1 MGTELETRVK
11 SLYCAIKTDTFRIV
25 GPREAS
31 YPFQLFMVALLHRR
45 TDSFVLATE
54 GVSKS
59 VVDSTD
65 NILSTCRTNEA
76 FAGARCAA
84 QYNESLSA
92 VLGAGSYAVVAKQ
105 NAKGGQYITVCY
117 DCIRGN
123 AAHILG
129 CLPRLFPALFQGKLA
144 PTQDE
149 LTLLKGFYSGSL
161 SSVPCRCAIKN
172 ILDTLHI
179 EDNLVEKAV
188 AAITSGAY
196 EAKMNSL
203 CETLHYLNQR
213 IEETRQ
219 TISDYLKNIDQT
231 NARIAWLY
239 NHKQD
244 TVQKEMVDFIRS
256 NEIEIENSSA
266 DGMRF
271 VVHTTLCTYDETLVP
286 NYLLNSDRVTDCIY
300 SRYPPEQVREFLK
313 QLLLDRRFQLKL
325 KAKYTL
331 NADCYAS
338 AELASDIYDDYI
350 CNPHI
355 SQYACLGGYAR
366 DLGEAQRQHDYVASL
381 AICQQSAGS
390 VNPAEPMQYI
400 RLLEDLADSKGN
412 VIRTP
417 QGDITFKECMQRIAQ
432 KLEEPQS

>member
-31 YPFQLFMVALLHRR
+31 YLFQLFMVALLHRR
-45 TDSFVLATE
+45 TDSFVLAAE
-54 GVSKS
+54 SVSKS

-65 NILSTCRTNEA
+65 NVLLICRTNEA
-76 FAGARCAA
+76 FAGARSAA

-117 DCIRGN
+117 DRIKGN

-129 CLPRLFPALFQGKLA
+129 CLPRLFPALFQGELA

-149 LTLLKGFYSGSL
+149 LALLKGLYGDRLSL
-161 SSVPCRCAIKN
+161 TSYQCAIKN

-179 EDNLVEKAV
+179 ENNLVEKAV

-213 IEETRQ
+213 IEEARK
-219 TISDYLKNIDQT
+219 TISDYIENIDNV
-231 NARIAWLY
+231 NARIAWLHT
-239 NHKQD
+239 HKQD

-256 NEIEIENSSA
+256 NEMEIEDSSA

-286 NYLLNSDRVTDCIY
+286 NYLLNSDRVTYCID
-300 SRYPPEQVREFLK
+300 SRYPSEQVREFLK
-313 QLLLDRRFQLKL
+313 QLLLDRKFQLKL
-325 KAKYTL
+325 KAKYKL

-338 AELASDIYDDYI
+338 AEFASDIYDDYI

-366 DLGEAQRQHDYVASL
+366 DLEEAQRRHDYVAAL

-390 VNPAEPMQYI
+390 VNPAEPIQYI
-400 RLLEDLADSKGN
+400 RLLKDLADSKEN

-417 QGDITFKECMQRIAQ
+417 QGDITFRECMQRIAQ
-432 KLEEPQS
+432 ELEEPQS

>member
-1 MGTELETRVK
+1 MGTELKTRVQ
-11 SLYCAIKTDTFRIV
+11 SLYRAIKTDTFQIV
-25 GPREAS
+25 GIKENS
-31 YPFQLFMVALLHRR
+31 YLFQLFMVALLHRR
-45 TDSFVLATE
+45 TDSFVLAAE

-65 NILSTCRTNEA
+65 NILSICRTNEA

-105 NAKGGQYITVCY
+105 NAKGGQYVSVFY
-117 DCIRGN
+117 DRIKGN

-129 CLPRLFPALFQGKLA
+129 CLPRLFPALFQGELA

-149 LTLLKGFYSGSL
+149 LALLKGLYSARL
-161 SSVPCRCAIKN
+161 SPAPCQCAIKN

-203 CETLHYLNQR
+203 LGTIKYLNQR
-213 IEETRQ
+213 IEEARQ
-219 TISDYLKNIDQT
+219 TISDCLNNIDQT
-231 NARIAWLY
+231 NSRIAWLCT
-239 NHKQD
+239 HKQD
-244 TVQKEMVDFIRS
+244 TVQKEIIDFIRS
-256 NEIEIENSSA
+256 NDIEIEDSSA

-271 VVHTTLCTYDETLVP
+271 VVYTTLCTYDETLVP
-286 NYLLNSDRVTDCIY
+286 NYLLNSDRVTGFIAF
-300 SRYPPEQVREFLK
+300 RYPPEQVREFLK
-313 QLLLDRRFQLKL
+313 QLLLDRKFQLKV
-325 KAKYTL
+325 KATYTL
-331 NADCYAS
+331 NAAYYAS
-338 AELASDIYDDYI
+338 AEFASDICDDYI

-366 DLGEAQRQHDYVASL
+366 DLEEAQRQQDYVAAL

-390 VNPAEPMQYI
+390 VNPAEPMQFI
-400 RLLEDLADSKGN
+400 RILKDLADSKGN

-432 KLEEPQS
+432 ELEEQNT

>member
-59 VVDSTD
+59 VVDLTD
-65 NILSTCRTNEA
+65 NVLLIRRTNEA

-117 DCIRGN
+117 DRIKGN

-129 CLPRLFPALFQGKLA
+129 CLPRLFPALFQGELA

-149 LTLLKGFYSGSL
+149 LALLKGLYGDRLSL
-161 SSVPCRCAIKN
+161 TSYQCAIKN

-179 EDNLVEKAV
+179 ENSLVEKAV
-188 AAITSGAY
+188 AAITSGAN
-196 EAKMNSL
+196 EARVNSL
-203 CETLHYLNQR
+203 LETIHYLNQR
-213 IEETRQ
+213 IEEARQ

-286 NYLLNSDRVTDCIY
+286 NYLLNSDHVTGSIA
-300 SRYPPEQVREFLK
+300 SRYSPEQVREFLK
-313 QLLLDRRFQLKL
+313 QLLLDRKFQLKI
-325 KAKYTL
+325 KAMYTL
-331 NADCYAS
+331 NADCYTS
-338 AELASDIYDDYI
+338 AEFASDVGDDYI
-350 CNPHI
+350 YNPHI

-366 DLGEAQRQHDYVASL
+366 DLEEAQRQHDYVASL

-390 VNPAEPMQYI
+390 VNPAEPMQFVRI
-400 RLLEDLADSKGN
+400 LRDLVDSHGN

-417 QGDITFKECMQRIAQ
+417 QGDITFKQCMQRIAQ
-432 KLEEPQS
+432 ESEGVS